1 MTHKDWNDNKI
12 EKLLGDVP
20 DISDNRQMSEILAR
34 LKQDERLNTPHRK
47 KSKKWMPALV
57 AVAALLV
64 IGLLVPSMF
73 GENELSMKD
82 QSTDNKMMQSEDAEP
97 SARGAS
103 LENESITDE
112 EAEMGTMDGFS
123 TKMASET
130 GRTHHFA
137 VYSEDVTDSTLFHLG
152 LAGDQALSIAVT
164 FIIPNGQINEDIGF
178 LEPSSYDLYKKYAD
192 RLDESALGFQ
202 EYHPYK
208 GNIAAEDHVII
219 HQLPQGHGYDIGS
232 GSMEVYLDSLQDTF
246 YGYQEVRFEN
256 EDGTATMFSEVGQ
269 PSTPLIL
276 KSGRNHL
283 NYYMFEQQD
292 GQQFLTSNFSQPQPS
307 LNEALQQ
314 MKVKPNDVFKPVIP
328 STLNFEVKADDKL
341 TTIKFTQPLDLDAM
355 EPEKAMQ
362 MVEGMLLTAAD
373 FGEQLQFENVVQEEW
388 NGFNFSQPLPVPV
401 GSNPLPLIL
410 K

>member
-20 DISDNRQMSEILAR
+20 DISDNRPMSEILAR

-103 LENESITDE
+103 LENESSTDE

-137 VYSEDVTDSTLFHLG
+137 VYSEDVIDSTLFHLG
-152 LAGDQALSIAVT
+152 LAGDQALSIPIT
-164 FIIPNGQINEDIGF
+164 FIIPNSQIKKDIGF
-178 LEPSSYDLYKKYAD
+178 LEPTSYDLYKKYAS

>member
-20 DISDNRQMSEILAR
+20 DISDNRPMSEILAR

-103 LENESITDE
+103 LENESSTDE

-152 LAGDQALSIAVT
+152 LAGDQALSIPIT
-164 FIIPNGQINEDIGF
+164 FIIPNSQIKKDIGF
-178 LEPSSYDLYKKYAD
+178 LEPTSYDLYKKYAS

-256 EDGTATMFSEVGQ
+256 EDGTAIMFSEVGQ

>member
-103 LENESITDE
+103 LENESSTDE

-130 GRTHHFA
+130 GKTHHFA

-164 FIIPNGQINEDIGF
+164 FIIPNSQINEDIGF

>member
-20 DISDNRQMSEILAR
+20 DISDNRPMSEILAR

-103 LENESITDE
+103 LENESSTDE

-137 VYSEDVTDSTLFHLG
+137 VYSEDVIDSTLFHLG
-152 LAGDQALSIAVT
+152 LAGDQALSIPIT
-164 FIIPNGQINEDIGF
+164 FIIPNSQIKKDIGF
-178 LEPSSYDLYKKYAD
+178 LEPTSYDLYKKYAS

-328 STLNFEVKADDKL
+328 SILNFEVKADDKL

>member
-20 DISDNRQMSEILAR
+20 DISDNRPMSEILAR

-103 LENESITDE
+103 LENESSTDE

-164 FIIPNGQINEDIGF
+164 FIIPNSQIKEDIGF
-178 LEPSSYDLYKKYAD
+178 LEPTSYDLYKKYAD

>member
-103 LENESITDE
+103 LENESTTDE

-130 GRTHHFA
+130 GKTHHFA
-137 VYSEDVTDSTLFHLG
+137 VYSEDVIDSTLFHLG
-152 LAGDQALSIAVT
+152 LAGDQALSIPIT
-164 FIIPNGQINEDIGF
+164 FIIPNSQIKKDIGF
-178 LEPSSYDLYKKYAD
+178 LEPTSYDLYKKYAS

>member
-130 GRTHHFA
+130 GKTHHFA
-137 VYSEDVTDSTLFHLG
+137 VYSEDVIDSTLFHLG
-152 LAGDQALSIAVT
+152 LAGDQALSIPIT
-164 FIIPNGQINEDIGF
+164 FIIPNSQIKKDIGF
-178 LEPSSYDLYKKYAD
+178 LEPTSYDLYKKYAS

>member
-20 DISDNRQMSEILAR
+20 DISDDRPMSEILAR

-164 FIIPNGQINEDIGF
+164 FIIPNSQINEDIGF
-178 LEPSSYDLYKKYAD
+178 LEPTSYDLYKKYAD

-208 GNIAAEDHVII
+208 GDIAADDHVII
-219 HQLPQGHGYDIGS
+219 HQLPQDHGYDIAS
-232 GSMEVYLDSLQDTF
+232 ASMEVYLNSLQDTF

-256 EDGTATMFSEVGQ
+256 EDGTATMFSDVGQ
-269 PSTPLIL
+269 PSSPLIL
-276 KSGRNHL
+276 KSGRNHS

-292 GQQFLTSNFSQPQPS
+292 GQQYLTSNFSQSQPS
-307 LNEALQQ
+307 LNEALKQ
-314 MKVKPNDVFKPVIP
+314 MKVKPNDVFQPVIP

-341 TTIKFTQPLDLDAM
+341 TTIKFAQPLDLDAM

-373 FGEQLQFENVVQEEW
+373 FGEQLQFDNVVQEEW

>member
-164 FIIPNGQINEDIGF
+164 FIIPNSQINEDIGF

>member
-20 DISDNRQMSEILAR
+20 DISDNRPMSEILAR

-103 LENESITDE
+103 LENESSTDE

-130 GRTHHFA
+130 GKTHHFA
-137 VYSEDVTDSTLFHLG
+137 VYSEDVIDSTLFHLG
-152 LAGDQALSIAVT
+152 LAGDQALSIPIT
-164 FIIPNGQINEDIGF
+164 FIIPNSQIKKDIGF
-178 LEPSSYDLYKKYAD
+178 LEPTSYDLYKKYAS

>member
-103 LENESITDE
+103 LENESSTDE

-130 GRTHHFA
+130 GKTHHFA

-164 FIIPNGQINEDIGF
+164 FIIPNSQIKEDIGF
-178 LEPSSYDLYKKYAD
+178 LEPTSYDLYKKYAS

>member
-20 DISDNRQMSEILAR
+20 DISDNRPMSEILAR

-103 LENESITDE
+103 LENESSTDE

-137 VYSEDVTDSTLFHLG
+137 VYSEDVIDSTLFHLG
-152 LAGDQALSIAVT
+152 LAGDQALSIPIT
-164 FIIPNGQINEDIGF
+164 FIIPNSQIKKDIGF
-178 LEPSSYDLYKKYAD
+178 LEPTSYDLYKKYAS

-256 EDGTATMFSEVGQ
+256 EDGTAIMFSEVGQ

>member
-20 DISDNRQMSEILAR
+20 DISDNRPMSEILAR

-103 LENESITDE
+103 LENESSTDE

-164 FIIPNGQINEDIGF
+164 FIIPNSQINEDIGF
-178 LEPSSYDLYKKYAD
+178 LEPTSYDLYKKYAS

-362 MVEGMLLTAAD
+362 MIEGMLLTAAD

>member
-103 LENESITDE
+103 LENESTTDE

-164 FIIPNGQINEDIGF
+164 FIIPNSQINEDIGF

>member
-82 QSTDNKMMQSEDAEP
+82 QSTDHKMMQSEDAEP

-123 TKMASET
+123 TRMASET

-164 FIIPNGQINEDIGF
+164 FIIPNSQINEDIGF

-219 HQLPQGHGYDIGS
+219 HQLPQRHGYDIGS